1 LKVESV
7 VNKII
12 DKSLLFLLA
21 KIGID
26 VILARHR
33 TVRVQAF
40 AADARSAK
48 LTDNILEFIWVHNNT
63 PAVILAPNEFFI
75 VSCYLIE
82 KTLLNFIKLLGV
94 FFV

>member
-1 LKVESV
+1 LKVESF

-12 DKSLLFLLA
+12 DKRLLFLLA
-21 KIGID
+21 KLRID

-40 AADARSAK
+40 AADVRSAK

-63 PAVILAPNEFFI
+63 PAFILAPYEFFI
-75 VSCYLIE
+75 VYWKWNWIE
-82 KTLLNFIKLLGV
+82 LNFIKLLGV